1 MVLQEA
7 GNTEQALEHLDTY
20 QHQICDKVTL
30 LETRAKY
37 YMQIQKTAD
46 VEESKKLQIKAA
58 DIYKGLIKRNP
69 ENHAYYTQLA
79 EALDIQTE
87 EQHLSM
93 YAEYRK
99 QFPKAQA
106 PQRLPMNVAHGKV
119 TFTSK
124 MYDSLICVNLRWTGV

>member
-7 GNTEQALEHLDTY
+7 GHTQQALEHLDTY

-37 YMQIQKTAD
+37 YMQIQKTIED
-46 VEESKKLQIKAA
+46 TEEGKKLKTKAA
-58 DIYKGLIKRNP
+58 EIFKGLIKRNP

-79 EALDIQTE
+79 EAIDANTE
-87 EQHLSM
+87 EQHLAM

-99 QFPKAQA
+99 SFPKAQA
-106 PQRLPMNVAHGKV
+106 PQRLPMNVAHGK
-119 TFTSK
+119 FIKWS
-124 MYDSLICVNLRWTGV
+124 DCRI